1 MRRVLGCLLFF
12 FAYSATATDL
22 RMLTDNHPP
31 LHFQQGN
38 ELVGFGV
45 DVVRTLAEGTGD
57 HVDIEQAPLLRA
69 LQVAGTG
76 SDTAVFTVLRTAER
90 ESHYQWVGP
99 LLEVETALYV
109 GPGKTQPLHSLQEAS
124 AVGRIALPRKW
135 LAYNYLKKQGM
146 SNLYGV
152 ETPEQM
158 MRLLRL
164 GRADLIVADTL
175 TIATLAH
182 EVGLEPG
189 ELHYQLPLMTQGAY
203 IAFSPQTDA
212 HLVARWQKAFEEMSR
227 DGRLQQ
233 LKQRW
238 LSVAPW
244 HH

>member
-1 MRRVLGCLLFF
+1 MKLVVGFLLSFF
-12 FAYSATATDL
+12 TFAAVAADL

-45 DVVRTLAEGTGD
+45 DVVRTLAEQTGD
-57 HVDIEQAPLLRA
+57 HVHMEQIPLLRA
-69 LQVAGTG
+69 LRVASTE
-76 SDTAVFTVLRTAER
+76 SNTAVFTVLRTAER
-90 ESHYQWVGP
+90 EPHYQWVGP
-99 LLEVETALYV
+99 LMEVETALYAGNGNV
-109 GPGKTQPLHSLQEAS
+109 LPVRSLQEAS
-124 AVGRIALPRKW
+124 TVGRIALPRKW
-135 LAYNYLKKQGM
+135 LAYEYLKKQGL

-164 GRADLIVADTL
+164 GRTDLVVADTL
-175 TIATLAH
+175 TIATRAH
-182 EVGLEPG
+182 EVGLEPN
-189 ELHYQLPLMTQGAY
+189 ELHYQLPLMKQGTY

-212 HLVARWQKAFEEMSR
+212 RQVARGQEKLDEMNR

-238 LSVAPW
+238 LINHATR
-244 HH
+244 